1 MVKKGKLESFIVGQ
15 DMYGYAMGINYRGS
29 GTFQTRLGA
38 LCTFATYV
46 LILVNLS
53 TLVIAYYNGSR

>member
-15 DMYGYAMGINYRGS
+15 DMYGYAIGINYKGS

-38 LCTFATYV
+38 FCTFATYA
-46 LILVNLS
+46 LILTNLI
-53 TLVIAYYNGSR
+53 TLIIAFNDGSK